1 MMEEEQQIETMSRF
15 FKLMN
20 KCLMVPMWRLG
31 LGKIINMWPDVFGQ
45 IMVVTHTG
53 RKSEK
58 VYQTPLNY
66 IVKNGDVYCIA
77 AFGGKADWY
86 QNAMAN
92 PAVEVWLPDG
102 WWAGVAEDVSGREDR
117 LEIIRS
123 IMIASGF
130 AAKAFENI
138 DAKTIKEDELAFL
151 SNDYKVV
158 RIKRAEA
165 RTGNGGPG
173 EFSWIWPIATMVL
186 GFLLLIR
193 PKKRR

>member
-1 MMEEEQQIETMSRF
+1 MADDQQTDMMRRGFHI
-15 FKLMN
+15 MN
-20 KCLMVPMWRLG
+20 KTLMVPMWRLG

-53 RKSEK
+53 RKSGDIYK
-58 VYQTPLNY
+58 TPLNY

-86 QNAMAN
+86 QNVMAN
-92 PAVEVWLPDG
+92 PAVEVWLPNG
-102 WWAGVAEDVSGREDR
+102 WWAGTAEDVSGREDR

-123 IMIASGF
+123 VFVASGL
-130 AAKAFENI
+130 AAKAFEGI
-138 DAKTIKEDELAFL
+138 DPKAIKEDELAFL

-165 RTGNGGPG
+165 RTGSGGPG
-173 EFSWIWPIATMVL
+173 EFSWIWPLATMALSV
-186 GFLLLIR
+186 LLLIR
-193 PKKRR
+193 PKKRH

>member
-1 MMEEEQQIETMSRF
+1 MADEQQANAMRQGFHI
-15 FKLMN
+15 MN
-20 KCLMVPMWRLG
+20 KYLMVPMWRLG
-31 LGKIINMWPDVFGQ
+31 LGKLINIWPDVFGQ

-53 RKSEK
+53 RKSGK
-58 VYQTPLNY
+58 DHHTPLNY
-66 IVKNGDVYCIA
+66 IVRNGDVYCIA

-92 PAVEVWLPDG
+92 PAIEVWLPDG
-102 WWAGVAEDVSGREDR
+102 WWKGVAEDVSGREDR
-117 LEIIRS
+117 LEIIRG

-130 AAKAFENI
+130 AAKAFEGI
-138 DAKTIKEDELAFL
+138 DAKAIKEDELAFL
-151 SNDYKVV
+151 SNEYKVV

-165 RTGNGGPG
+165 RTGDGGPG
-173 EFSWIWPIATMVL
+173 EFSWIWPLATMVL